1 MKRAREALRHQE
13 NVFQGR
19 QRAWKQRSVKATLEQ
34 LLQEERELSDMEVNL
49 HRTKSLLGEKVI
61 HLRHLEQSLERVVNA
76 KTNENDANATKN
88 EELTLSDM
96 SSVSSGISST
106 DLGTDT
112 FVDKPDHYQ
121 ESTEIIASLENLNS
135 EIREIW
141 GVLNKRQDTNIPPP
155 PTLMYSYL
163 RWLRFHHL
171 AAESNNIQGTFGT
184 PNIQSNILSQLT
196 VTQPPTPTTQ
206 NIIAQYGPNSG
217 FTTSVCTV
225 EKHSSNL
232 MERTWNLRDW
242 LRQACVE
249 GTDQSR
255 SNDSIKSSPQSIEK
269 FGSKRQSL
277 GDSST
282 RFVDV
287 DSMYLHVFL
296 NQFKKTCFR

>member
-1 MKRAREALRHQE
+1 MNASSELEFFRHRIHVERDSVKRAREALRHQE

-19 QRAWKQRSVKATLEQ
+19 QRAWKQRSVRASLEQ
-34 LLQEERELSDMEVNL
+34 LIQEERELSDMEVNL

-76 KTNENDANATKN
+76 KTIENDASAAKN

-106 DLGTDT
+106 DLATDT
-112 FVDKPDHYQ
+112 FIDKPDHYQ
-121 ESTEIIASLENLNS
+121 ESTEIIANLENLNS

-141 GVLNKRQDTNIPPP
+141 GVLNKRQDTNVPPP

-171 AAESNNIQGTFGT
+171 TAESNNIQGTFDT

-196 VTQPPTPTTQ
+196 VTQPPTPNTQ

-225 EKHSSNL
+225 EKNPSNL

-242 LRQACVE
+242 LRQTCVE
-249 GTDQSR
+249 SKDQS
-255 SNDSIKSSPQSIEK
+255 S
-269 FGSKRQSL
+269 G
-277 GDSST
+277 
-282 RFVDV
+282 
-287 DSMYLHVFL
+287 
-296 NQFKKTCFR
+296 